1 MIFMILAICA
11 CHCSLDYCYILICAH
26 LSTIFFFNFFNSAHL
41 LTIFEHCRWIKN
53 FQYQPFLLR
62 ILHCLLIYQPRRYVL
77 QSIIF
82 TIWKLHGPH
91 ILAALSECNFSLS
104 SNTNKLALACRR
116 TVSYLNSLSQV
127 ASKFVNISCRWN
139 IEVPSKSSECKSL
152 SAQSLTKMS
161 SQLP

>member
-1 MIFMILAICA
+1 MVFMILAICA
-11 CHCSLDYCYILICAH
+11 CHCSLDYMCPFVNNF
-26 LSTIFFFNFFNSAHL
+26 FFFNFFNSAHL
-41 LTIFEHCRWIKN
+41 LTIFQHCLWIKN

-62 ILHCLLIYQPRRYVL
+62 ILHCLLIYQTRRHVL

-91 ILAALSECNFSLS
+91 IGAALSECNFSLS